1 MYLEVDAATVKKA
14 KAPHELFMINLLLF
28 HLLMTPAAIFLGIGT
43 WGLLLPLVLS
53 LGVMTY
59 SWQRSRRAEQE
70 HPLVML
76 HWKLALRRYR
86 VLLIGYA
93 VTAAILLLG
102 FLLTLTMDEGSMRH
116 IIFTV
121 ITRIGVVPLVVMVF
135 ILAFLESS
143 GLSMAGNQE
152 IPDELHARYF
162 PAQQPAGEEPGRA

>member
-1 MYLEVDAATVKKA
+1 MYLEVDMATAKKA

-43 WGLLLPLVLS
+43 WGLLLPLGLS
-53 LGVMTY
+53 LGVMAY
-59 SWQRSRRAEQE
+59 SWRRSQRAEQE
-70 HPLVML
+70 HRMVML
-76 HWKLALRRYR
+76 HWKLAMSRYR
-86 VLLIGYA
+86 ILLVGYG

-143 GLSMAGNQE
+143 GLSMAGNHE
-152 IPDELHARYF
+152 VPDNLYQRYF
-162 PAQQPAGEEPGRA
+162 PLDDSEHTQ